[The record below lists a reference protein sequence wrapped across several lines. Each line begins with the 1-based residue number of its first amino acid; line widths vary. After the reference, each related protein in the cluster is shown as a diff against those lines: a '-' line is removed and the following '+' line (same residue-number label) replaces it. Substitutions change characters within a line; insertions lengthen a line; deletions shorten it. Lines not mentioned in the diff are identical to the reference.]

1 MARPA
6 GTDVI
11 EVLLDASELRVKA
24 KVGTLYP
31 KSVRTD
37 SLAPF
42 QYEPAWLHTDHAFL
56 LDPRLEL
63 WNGEQYPP
71 ADAPAFGIFMDSAPD
86 HWGRFLM
93 ERREA
98 AAARR
103 EGRAVRALQELDF
116 LLGAHDLTRM
126 GSLRFRVSP
135 DGRFL
140 GHGTN
145 PAPPVTSLAELA
157 HLSRRIEEPGAESLP
172 EYESWLARLSEPATS
187 LGGARPKANFTD
199 RDGRLWMAK
208 FPAHHDRYDLGRWE
222 FVVHRLAARA
232 GVRVPESRLEQLG
245 DRYGTFCAARF
256 DRIPGS
262 RRMFASAMTLLE
274 RHSDESGGS
283 YLDIAEFISDQGAH
297 GRIEQD
303 LEQLFRRAVFNV
315 LIGHRND
322 HLRNHGFTLDPSGWR
337 LSDAFGMNVN
347 VTKARHD
354 LTFDGHS
361 AEPDIGTVLQTAD
374 LYRLKSG
381 RARAIVDEVRTALAA
396 WRDEAPDQ
404 GLTASEVRQMEAVI
418 EA

>member
-126 GSLRFRVSP
+126 SARIRKLARQAERAGDLVGRRAAKGEFHRQGRSVV
-135 DGRFL
+135 DGK
-140 GHGTN
+140 
-145 PAPPVTSLAELA
+145 V
-157 HLSRRIEEPGAESLP
+157 PGAS
-172 EYESWLARLSEPATS
+172 
-187 LGGARPKANFTD
+187 RP
-199 RDGRLWMAK
+199 L
-208 FPAHHDRYDLGRWE
+208 
-222 FVVHRLAARA
+222 
-232 GVRVPESRLEQLG
+232 
-245 DRYGTFCAARF
+245 
-256 DRIPGS
+256 
-262 RRMFASAMTLLE
+262 
-274 RHSDESGGS
+274 
-283 YLDIAEFISDQGAH
+283 
-297 GRIEQD
+297 
-303 LEQLFRRAVFNV
+303 
-315 LIGHRND
+315 
-322 HLRNHGFTLDPSGWR
+322 
-337 LSDAFGMNVN
+337 
-347 VTKARHD
+347 
-354 LTFDGHS
+354 
-361 AEPDIGTVLQTAD
+361 
-374 LYRLKSG
+374 
-381 RARAIVDEVRTALAA
+381 
-396 WRDEAPDQ
+396 
-404 GLTASEVRQMEAVI
+404 
-418 EA
+418 